1 MGLEI
6 RENRPGDKKT
16 LRDFLG
22 VTKGIYAGDRHWV
35 RPLDMEIEER
45 LDPKKNP
52 FFEHA
57 EGTSWVAYRDGKPVG
72 RMSAQIDREHL
83 AAHKDDAGF
92 FGFLDT
98 TDDAEVCRACCS
110 IAPRPGTRRAG

>member
-45 LDPKKNP
+45 LDPKKNR
-52 FFEHA
+52 A
-57 EGTSWVAYRDGKPVG
+57 REGFSWIASSSPTTTLCFG
-72 RMSAQIDREHL
+72 RR
-83 AAHKDDAGF
+83 
-92 FGFLDT
+92 
-98 TDDAEVCRACCS
+98 
-110 IAPRPGTRRAG
+110 